1 MKNSNFM
8 KVLKGI
14 LTYVLTFLFL
24 LLFINTYFVS
34 VTEISGES
42 MYPTFST
49 GEKVLFTKFSSFSPT
64 KSYKQGDV
72 VVCRFGN
79 INYNKDNST
88 QQDNTST
95 YIKRIIAIGG
105 DTIEIADGK
114 VFVNDIDIT
123 NKYWGDTYVNDSLLQ
138 IKIPEGYVFVIGDN
152 INNSKD
158 SRVIK
163 SIPYSNILGKVA
175 YKIPSFERVN

>member
-1 MKNSNFM
+1 MNNTNFV
-8 KVLKGI
+8 KILKGI
-14 LTYVLTFLFL
+14 VTYVLTFLFL

-49 GEKVLFTKFSSFSPT
+49 GEKILFTKFSSFSPVQ
-64 KSYKQGDV
+64 SYKQGDI

-79 INYNKDNST
+79 TSYNKDNT
-88 QQDNTST
+88 TEQDNTST
-95 YIKRIIAIGG
+95 YVKRIIAVGG
-105 DTIEIADGK
+105 DTIEITDGK
-114 VFVNDIDIT
+114 VFVNNIDIT
-123 NKYWGDTYVNDSLLQ
+123 EKYWGDTYVNDNLLQ
-138 IKIPEGYVFVIGDN
+138 IKIPKGYVFVIGDN

-163 SIPYSNILGKVA
+163 SIPYSNILGEVV
-175 YKIPSFERVN
+175 YKIPSFERVK